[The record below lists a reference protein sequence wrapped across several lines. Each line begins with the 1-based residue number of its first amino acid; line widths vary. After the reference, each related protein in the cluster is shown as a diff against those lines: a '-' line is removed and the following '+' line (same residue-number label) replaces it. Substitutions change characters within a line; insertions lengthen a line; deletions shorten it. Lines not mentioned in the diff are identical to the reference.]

1 MTSSSCSV
9 CGSVETEIIDGLMYC
24 AVCGTQIFDYRELE
38 ADDDR
43 VVIGRAKIAKR
54 KDADRPIRSEGNLES
69 AVLGLSTTNVR
80 KRRKGEELECYLESS
95 ATKDSK
101 DSSEILKDITTG
113 QAHAPTYLKSVGRR
127 LCAFTKM
134 LAKGGHVFALY
145 QRYLSACNVAYTAKD
160 YTEDLEEMFRAVVV
174 NKDSASERA
183 KEKKNKKERRKERG
197 QEALEKS
204 TTAWDLLMSD
214 TVGENLDIQSDSAP
228 EDEFDPEKAS
238 TARTQTKSSL
248 VQVVDTMVPKKIL
261 NNATSFYLAVDVLV
275 ALLFISLITAGC
287 RWILLSDIIRWV
299 REGRFGIS
307 VFQLA
312 ALRSGRLEKS
322 KKSEKSYWT
331 KMNIPLYE
339 FHRTLLFIWQIC
351 RLPST
356 PVKVDFEQ
364 IVARLL
370 YHLNLPRAMM
380 GRVLLLIEKA
390 PPCVELDEKSLRRQ
404 GSIEHMVTVFGRP
417 LRDGNRLNTDIF
429 FSTETKAFAY
439 ILMALKLCFGLDGV
453 REFDVHGNADKL
465 MNNCYSRPV
474 EPLLYE
480 KDFKRVPLRRQ
491 ENVLR
496 TFLSRPHTQEEKD
509 EIRTSTD
516 ELAVKT
522 FRADFD
528 EHILFPDTSS
538 SNASKANLAQNESA
552 AGGNRID
559 EWYSYFPCAKGYE
572 GAKTSG
578 LRMLFASR
586 KAAIDAWECAQPAM
600 SHTFSMLIHWFSKII
615 GESELV
621 LYCAFMMLELQIV
634 DFKKFHELRRAM
646 VDGKVYPLKTTIAC
660 VDGRRLF
667 KTLYV
672 SAAEDISD
680 ASEIDV
686 VRIGVP
692 RDWGVEGGLDGDD
705 ESDDYSSNSSS
716 ELYSETTDS
725 DIDEVMWPAKNLTIY
740 RPPLPE
746 SVLLPPVCI
755 HLLTYE
761 KLPGIS
767 GM

>member
-1 MTSSSCSV
+1 MTSSTCSV
-9 CGSVETEIIDGLMYC
+9 CGSIRTEIIDGLMYC

-54 KDADRPIRSEGNLES
+54 KDAVQRSRDEGNLES
-69 AVLGLSTTNVR
+69 AMLGLSTTSVR
-80 KRRKGEELECYLESS
+80 KRRKGEELQCYLESS
-95 ATKDSK
+95 AIKDSK

-113 QAHAPTYLKSVGRR
+113 QSHAPSYLKSVGRR
-127 LCAFTKM
+127 LCTFTKM
-134 LAKGGHVFALY
+134 LAKG
-145 QRYLSACNVAYTAKD
+145 VAAIRRETAIPNYTD
-160 YTEDLEEMFRAVVV
+160 DLEEMFRALVV
-174 NKDSASERA
+174 NKDSASESA
-183 KEKKNKKERRKERG
+183 KEKKKKKERRKERG

-214 TVGENLDIQSDSAP
+214 TVGENLDIQSDSAQ
-228 EDEFDPEKAS
+228 EDEFDLDKAS
-238 TARTQTKSSL
+238 TARTQTKSNL

-261 NNATSFYLAVDVLV
+261 NSATSFYLALDVLA

-287 RWILLSDIIRWV
+287 RWILLSDIIRYLGFCLLSRV
-299 REGRFGIS
+299 RS
-307 VFQLA
+307 SLQ
-312 ALRSGRLEKS
+312 
-322 KKSEKSYWT
+322 
-331 KMNIPLYE
+331 NIPLYE
-339 FHRTLLFIWQIC
+339 FHRTVLFIWQIC

-364 IVARLL
+364 GPFANGFLTDS
-370 YHLNLPRAMM
+370 
-380 GRVLLLIEKA
+380 K
-390 PPCVELDEKSLRRQ
+390 LRFSASQ
-404 GSIEHMVTVFGRP
+404 MVTVFGRP
-417 LRDGNRLNTDIF
+417 LRGGNRLNTDIF

-453 REFDVHGNADKL
+453 REFDVHGNADSL
-465 MNNCYSRPV
+465 SNNTFNVIQWLYQLKMRIMFWEGYDPLDILQAHRPV

-480 KDFKRVPLRRQ
+480 RDFKRGHVSL
-491 ENVLR
+491 L
-496 TFLSRPHTQEEKD
+496 LSQKH
-509 EIRTSTD
+509 
-516 ELAVKT
+516 V
-522 FRADFD
+522 
-528 EHILFPDTSS
+528 LFPDTSS
-538 SNASKANLAQNESA
+538 SNGSKAKLEQIEIAT
-552 AGGNRID
+552 GGNRID
-559 EWYSYFPCAKGYE
+559 GWYSYFPCAKGYE
-572 GAKTSG
+572 RYPRPNFTNGGFVHMREKDRFLLSFNKKMGLGAKTSG

-634 DFKKFHELRRAM
+634 DFEKFNELRLAM
-646 VDGKVYPLKTTIAC
+646 VDGRMYPLKTTIAC

-672 SAAEDISD
+672 SSAEDVSD

-692 RDWGVEGGLDGDD
+692 RNWGAEADLDGDD

-716 ELYSETTDS
+716 ELYSETADS
-725 DIDEVMWPAKNLTIY
+725 DIGEVMPAENLTVY
-740 RPPLPE
+740 RLPLPE
-746 SVLLPPVCI
+746 SLLPMCI